1 MKREK
6 MLRRLSVAQFAMW
19 ETRVYLDTHSCD
31 KTAKEMYKEYEKKY
45 LELKKQFEQE
55 FGPLTVNA
63 ANSDEWLKNPWPWD
77 FSAGEE
83 DDD

>member
-6 MLRRLSVAQFAMW
+6 MLRRLSAAQFAMW

-31 KTAKEMYKEYEKKY
+31 KVAKEMYKEYEKKY
-45 LELKKQFEQE
+45 FELKKQFEQE

-63 ANSDEWLKNPWPWD
+63 ENSDEWLKNPGPWD
-77 FSAGEE
+77 FDAEE